1 MTIKKSKAI
10 CLLLLNMLDT
20 QMSKIIDMELDENN
34 NNNTNHDLVTILIN
48 TLDNI
53 DEVVDILYKDVL

>member
-34 NNNTNHDLVTILIN
+34 NNTNHDLVTILIN